1 MLPQTQPP
9 LEVETTFLPIQGD
22 PSCELVT
29 EAGNPDL
36 ESLLTH
42 ARDEGFCAG
51 QTAMKEDLQANFS
64 ALAAAIASVEQ
75 ARRKMLREA
84 EADEVT
90 IAIAV
95 ARKILRREVH
105 VDPDALR
112 DLVAGALSRLRGEKV
127 LQVHIDPVL
136 KPGMLRALAATQG
149 GDEIEV
155 VVEANAPTGTIL
167 FSTSRG
173 ILDASLDSQ
182 LKEIETGLA
191 DRLERA

>member
-1 MLPQTQPP
+1 
-9 LEVETTFLPIQGD
+9 
-22 PSCELVT
+22 
-29 EAGNPDL
+29 
-36 ESLLTH
+36 
-42 ARDEGFCAG
+42 
-51 QTAMKEDLQANFS
+51 
-64 ALAAAIASVEQ
+64 
-75 ARRKMLREA
+75 MLREA